1 MSGARKARLDVIDD
15 RLGSDE
21 TVIVEVLALLFDPGG
36 GLKKREAEGWLVLT
50 NRRLVVGTAK
60 HGILIDLPMKEIK
73 VPATIKDKFMMTR
86 VLVKADNGAE
96 HTLVVN
102 RSAAREIALVLNRR
116 LQNDV

>member
-73 VPATIKDKFMMTR
+73 VPATIKDKFTSVCSAPLSALTRTR
-86 VLVKADNGAE
+86 VIMKATCPFS
-96 HTLVVN
+96 H
-102 RSAAREIALVLNRR
+102 
-116 LQNDV
+116 Q